1 MKLIERKFVFALLA
15 GAAMCFGIFT
25 GCDNG
30 SGSNDGDDGDNVNV
44 PSSDGINWTTE
55 ANGTLKIANNTS
67 KDMIVFNGQSPSV
80 NNILG
85 GVRAGSNRFFDVS
98 DDVDDFDVGG
108 YLILRAISQDEYTAH
123 KGNLSNAKIEYSAMA
138 TYGKGKKFSAEINPA
153 YTGEYYYKVTNSGK
167 IGMELRKNSPDGEK
181 IGYLPALATN
191 YTLYSDSSE
200 GISVFPVYVY
210 YSKSTGEVTT
220 VKADS
225 HFGSVTVAP
234 RPVTVSTVT
243 AIELPAED
251 VKWEDIVNDLSS
263 PVAYISC
270 INNVTNQGAYFTKA
284 GTTRLNAQNGYDLLN
299 AGEQNTF
306 EIESSETG
314 DDQNLIVTL
323 YNGSIKVPVKD
334 ADKNS
339 VPIKNGYNYTVT
351 ISYNGQ
357 GVRDSANYSAVIVE
371 GAKRDISDEIES
383 L

>member
-1 MKLIERKFVFALLA
+1 MKLIERKLVLALLA
-15 GAAMCFGIFT
+15 GAALSMGIFT
-25 GCDNG
+25 GCSDGG
-30 SGSNDGDDGDNVNV
+30 SSGGDDGDNDNV

-67 KDMIVFNGQSPSV
+67 KDMIVFKGETPSV
-80 NNILG
+80 NGILG
-85 GVRAGSNRFFDVS
+85 GVRAGSNRFFDIS

-123 KGNLSNAKIEYSAMA
+123 KENLSNAKIEYSAMA

-191 YTLYSDSSE
+191 FTLYADSTE

-210 YSKSTGEVTT
+210 YSKMTGEVTT
-220 VKADS
+220 IKAED
-225 HFGSVTVAP
+225 HFSSVSVAP
-234 RPVTVSTVT
+234 RPVTDSTVT
-243 AIELPAED
+243 TIELPAEG
-251 VKWEDIVNDLSS
+251 VKWEDILNTLTS
-263 PVAYISC
+263 PVAYITC
-270 INNVTNQGAYFTKA
+270 TNNVTNQGAYFTKS
-284 GTTRLNAQNGYDLLN
+284 GTTRLTAQNGYDMLN
-299 AGEQNTF
+299 AGEINTF
-306 EIESSETG
+306 EVASTEAGS
-314 DDQNLIVTL
+314 DQNLIVTL
-323 YNGSIKVPVKD
+323 YNGAIKVPVKD